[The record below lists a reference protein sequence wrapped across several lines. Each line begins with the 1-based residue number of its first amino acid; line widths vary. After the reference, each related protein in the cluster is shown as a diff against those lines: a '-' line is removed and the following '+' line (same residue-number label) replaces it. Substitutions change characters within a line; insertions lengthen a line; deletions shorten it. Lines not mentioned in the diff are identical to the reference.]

1 MKIVII
7 MAGMISSGKTTYTT
21 KLADTL
27 GTKPFFEPVEENPI
41 LDLYYE
47 DMERWGMTLQLYFLN
62 NRFRMIKKAYKDANN
77 ILDRSL
83 YEDSL
88 FTKVN
93 YLNGNINEID
103 YELYLDLV
111 DNMLE
116 EIEGMPKK
124 APDLMVYLDADLEHI
139 LKNIKKRGRDFE
151 QIEEEDDDIDEGLL
165 SYYKQLI
172 SEYEIWYEEY
182 DKSPKIKIDATKYD
196 VHNDEDWEEVYGLIS
211 DKMKELDLLD

>member
-62 NRFRMIKKAYKDANN
+62 NRFRMIKKAYRDDNN
-77 ILDRSL
+77 VLDRSL
-83 YEDSL
+83 MEDSL

-103 YELYLDLV
+103 YALYLDLV
-111 DNMLE
+111 DNMME

-124 APDLMVYLDADLEHI
+124 APDLMVYLDADLDHV
-139 LKNIKKRGRDFE
+139 LSNIKKRGREYE
-151 QIEEEDDDIDEGLL
+151 QIEEDNAIDEDLL
-165 SYYKQLI
+165 DYYKQLI
-172 SEYEIWYEEY
+172 AEYEIWYEEY
-182 DKSPKIKIDATKYD
+182 DLSPKIKIDATKYD
-196 VHNDEDWEEVYGLIS
+196 VHKEEDWEEVYGLIS
-211 DKMKELDLLD
+211 AKMKELDLLD

>member
-21 KLADTL
+21 KLADAL

-62 NRFRMIKKAYKDANN
+62 NRFRMIKKAYRDDNN
-77 ILDRSL
+77 VLDRSL
-83 YEDSL
+83 FEDAL

-93 YLNGNINEID
+93 NMNGNISDID

-111 DNMLE
+111 DNMME

-124 APDLMVYLDADLEHI
+124 APDLMVYLDADLDHI
-139 LKNIKKRGRDFE
+139 LKNIKKRGREYE
-151 QIEEEDDDIDEGLL
+151 QIEEDDAIDEDLL

-182 DKSPKIKIDATKYD
+182 DSSPKIKIDATKYD

-211 DKMKELDLLD
+211 DKMKELNLL

>member
-1 MKIVII
+1 

-21 KLADTL
+21 KLAEAL

-62 NRFRMIKKAYKDANN
+62 NRFRMIKKAYNDDNN
-77 ILDRSL
+77 VLDRSL
-83 YEDSL
+83 FEDSL

-93 YLNGNINEID
+93 YLNGNINEIN

-111 DNMLE
+111 DNMME

-124 APDLMVYLDADLEHI
+124 APDLMVYLDADLNHI
-139 LKNIKKRGRDFE
+139 LKNIKKRGRDYE
-151 QIEEEDDDIDEGLL
+151 QIEEDDEIDEDLL

-182 DKSPKIKIDATKYD
+182 DSSPKIKIDATKYD
-196 VHNDEDWEEVYGLIS
+196 VNKEEDWEEVYGLIS
-211 DKMKELDLLD
+211 AKMKELDLLD

>member
-21 KLADTL
+21 KLAEAL
-27 GTKPFFEPVEENPI
+27 GTKPFFEPVDDNPI

-62 NRFRMIKKAYKDANN
+62 NRFRMIKKAYNDDNN
-77 ILDRSL
+77 VLDRSL
-83 YEDSL
+83 FEDAL

-93 YLNGNINEID
+93 HMNGNINDID
-103 YELYLDLV
+103 YALYLDLV
-111 DNMLE
+111 DNMME

-124 APDLMVYLDADLEHI
+124 APDLMVYLDADLNHV
-139 LKNIKKRGRDFE
+139 LNNIKKRGREYE
-151 QIEEEDDDIDEGLL
+151 QVEEEDDIDEDLL

-172 SEYEIWYEEY
+172 SEYETWYEEY

-196 VHNDEDWEEVYGLIS
+196 VHKDEDWEEVYGIIS
-211 DKMKELDLLD
+211 DKMKELDLL